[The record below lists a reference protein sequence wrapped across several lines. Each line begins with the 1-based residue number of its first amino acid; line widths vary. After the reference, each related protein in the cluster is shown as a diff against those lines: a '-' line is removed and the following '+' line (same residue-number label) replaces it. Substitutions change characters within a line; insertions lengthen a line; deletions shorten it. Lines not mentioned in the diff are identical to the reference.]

1 MRLMKVIVYKSKHG
15 ATKKVAKIIN
25 EYIGDCLLMEWA
37 DLDYRILEKADMII
51 VGTPVYHRE
60 LDSGIVEFVKN
71 NQELLVAKKY
81 SLYVVGI
88 LQSEFMTFV
97 NDAFS
102 YDILKDM
109 KVIAGV
115 GGVLYYPDLSIS
127 EKMALQVMNKRSPI
141 IIKQKEKDIFENL
154 NREEIQIFCGKM
166 KKL

>member
-1 MRLMKVIVYKSKHG
+1 MKVIVYKSKHG
-15 ATKKVAKIIN
+15 GTKKVAKVIS
-25 EYIGDCLLMEWA
+25 EYVGDCLLMDLA

-60 LDSGIVEFVKN
+60 LDGDIVNFIKN
-71 NQELLVAKKY
+71 NQELLVPRKY
-81 SLYVVGI
+81 SLYVVGL

-97 NDAFS
+97 NQAFS

-109 KVIAGV
+109 KVIVGV

-141 IIKQKEKDIFENL
+141 IMKEKEKDIFENL
-154 NREEIQIFCGKM
+154 SNEEIRIFTEKI
-166 KKL
+166 KKI

>member
-1 MRLMKVIVYKSKHG
+1 MKVIVYKSKHG
-15 ATKKVAKIIN
+15 TTKKVAKIIS
-25 EYIGDCLLMEWA
+25 EYIGDCLLMDLV

-51 VGTPVYHRE
+51 VCTPVYHRE
-60 LDSGIVEFVKN
+60 LDSGIVEFVRN

-109 KVIAGV
+109 KVIVGV

-154 NREEIQIFCGKM
+154 NREEIQIFCGKI

>member
-15 ATKKVAKIIN
+15 TTKKVAKIIS
-25 EYIGDCLLMEWA
+25 EYIGDCLLMDLV

-109 KVIAGV
+109 KVIVGV

-154 NREEIQIFCGKM
+154 NREEIQIFCGKI

>member
-1 MRLMKVIVYKSKHG
+1 MKVIVYKSKHG
-15 ATKKVAKIIN
+15 TTKKVAKIIS
-25 EYIGDCLLMEWA
+25 EYIGDCLLMDLV

-60 LDSGIVEFVKN
+60 LDSDIVEFVKN
-71 NQELLVAKKY
+71 NQELLIAKKY

-127 EKMALQVMNKRSPI
+127 EKMVLQVMNKRSPI

-154 NREEIQIFCGKM
+154 NREEIQVFCGKI

>member
-1 MRLMKVIVYKSKHG
+1 MKVIVYKSKHG
-15 ATKKVAKIIN
+15 TTKKVAKIIS
-25 EYIGDCLLMEWA
+25 EYIGDCLLMDLV

-109 KVIAGV
+109 KVIVGV

-154 NREEIQIFCGKM
+154 NREEIQIFCGKI